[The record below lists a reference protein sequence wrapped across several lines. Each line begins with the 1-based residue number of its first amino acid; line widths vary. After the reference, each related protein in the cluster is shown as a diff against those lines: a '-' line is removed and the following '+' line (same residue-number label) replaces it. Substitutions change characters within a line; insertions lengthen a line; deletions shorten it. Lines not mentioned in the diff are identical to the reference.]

1 VYKVEMPLS
10 LAGIH
15 YVFHV
20 SQLQKCVHDPSH
32 VIRYEPLDI
41 QANLTYEEFHVQV
54 LDCKEQQLRIKTIPR
69 VKVLWRNHDVEEASW
84 ELEQEMLDRYPHLF
98 E

>member
-1 VYKVEMPLS
+1 
-10 LAGIH
+10 
-15 YVFHV
+15 
-20 SQLQKCVHDPSH
+20 
-32 VIRYEPLDI
+32 
-41 QANLTYEEFHVQV
+41 V